1 MSGTGNVTIL
11 LVDDDTLFARSVAQI
26 LRTAHYTVEMAASGH
41 EAFAAMRT
49 CHPGLILLNI
59 ALPDIA
65 GTDFC
70 HIVRRRLG
78 GVPIILLAMGEVTH
92 SAIAALDAGADD
104 CINKSCDARE
114 LVARVRA
121 VLRRASAIR
130 PSFRA

>member
-11 LVDDDTLFARSVAQI
+11 LVDDDILFARSVAQI
-26 LRTAHYTVEMAASGH
+26 LQAAHYTVERAASGH

-49 CHPGLILLNI
+49 CHPSLILLDI

-78 GVPIILLAMGEVTH
+78 GVPIILLTMGEVTH
-92 SAIAALDAGADD
+92 NAIAALDAGADD

-114 LVARVRA
+114 LLARVRA

-130 PSFRA
+130 PSFQA